1 MHIISRSFVNFHV
14 FMCQTPI
21 ALFNLKRIILFN
33 SIRQVKNKRNSSY
46 WYTYVPFTQLL
57 FAWSSTNT
65 YCTTLA

>member
-1 MHIISRSFVNFHV
+1 
-14 FMCQTPI
+14 MCQTPI